1 MKLTTRTRYGTRLMM
16 ALALN
21 FDKGEV
27 PLKNI
32 ASTLG
37 ISEKYLSQIVIPLRG
52 IGLIHSVRGAY
63 GGYRLSRHPSEIYLK
78 EIVDVLEGGAGL
90 VDCINNPSGC
100 DRVSTCMSRK
110 LWLIVDGKI
119 AETLSSISLDA
130 LIKMDDVKEEP
141 VDPARVMP

>member
-1 MKLTTRTRYGTRLMM
+1 MKLTTRTRYGTRLMVV
-16 ALALN
+16 LAMN

-27 PLKNI
+27 PLRNI
-32 ASTLG
+32 ASTLD

-78 EIVDVLEGGAGL
+78 EIVDVLEGGAAL
-90 VDCINNPSGC
+90 VNCISDPSGC
-100 DRVSTCMSRK
+100 DRVSTCVSRK
-110 LWLIVDGKI
+110 LWLVVDGKI

-130 LIKMDDVKEEP
+130 LIKMGDAEAEP
-141 VDPARVMP
+141 